1 MKIFLISAAALSLV
15 GGAAV
20 AQPNGHHDRG
30 HDGQGR
36 NEQAHYN
43 QGRNGQVHYDQGRHN
58 GHQWS
63 RGQRLPA
70 SYWTS
75 DHYVDY
81 HASHL
86 RRPAHGHRWVR
97 MDDGRYAEIALAT
110 GLIYS
115 ISH

>member
-15 GGAAV
+15 GGAAI
-20 AQPNGHHDRG
+20 AQPNHHRDQG
-30 HDGQGR
+30 HDNHSQG
-36 NEQAHYN
+36 
-43 QGRNGQVHYDQGRHN
+43 

-63 RGQRLPA
+63 RGQRLPSNYRTA
-70 SYWTS
+70 

-81 HASHL
+81 RSNHL

-97 MDDGRYAEIALAT
+97 TDNGSYAEIALAT